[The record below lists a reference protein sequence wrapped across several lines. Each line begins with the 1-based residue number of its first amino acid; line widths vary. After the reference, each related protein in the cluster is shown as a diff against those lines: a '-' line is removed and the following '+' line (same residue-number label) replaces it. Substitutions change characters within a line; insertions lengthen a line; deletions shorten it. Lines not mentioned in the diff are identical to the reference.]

1 MGLLSHAVATTLAA
15 ALPVAPQP
23 AATLPAATLPAA
35 TLPAATLPAAPEI
48 VPTHNDAAQR
58 MTIAVHIG
66 ANGPFRFL
74 LDTGAEHTVL
84 SDSLAVRLGLARG
97 EHRVISSVAGMLDVA
112 TVSLANIQ
120 IGRRSF
126 DDPIVPLLPAS
137 SIQADGILGID
148 GLRGQRVLLD
158 FSHNLMSITDLP
170 EAHEDAGYEIV
181 VTAKRRGAQLILTR
195 ARIDDIDVDVVIDTG
210 ADISIGNRALQRA
223 MMRYGRATPTRLSS
237 VTGQEID
244 ADLSTGGTLVMNR
257 LSISNMEI
265 AYADTRV
272 FASLRLEKR
281 PAILL
286 GMHALRAMRRVMIDF
301 AHRKV
306 LFDLNN

>member
-1 MGLLSHAVATTLAA
+1 
-15 ALPVAPQP
+15 
-23 AATLPAATLPAA
+23 
-35 TLPAATLPAAPEI
+35 
-48 VPTHNDAAQR
+48 
-58 MTIAVHIG
+58 
-66 ANGPFRFL
+66 
-74 LDTGAEHTVL
+74 
-84 SDSLAVRLGLARG
+84 
-97 EHRVISSVAGMLDVA
+97 
-112 TVSLANIQ
+112 
-120 IGRRSF
+120 
-126 DDPIVPLLPAS
+126 
-137 SIQADGILGID
+137 
-148 GLRGQRVLLD
+148 
-158 FSHNLMSITDLP
+158 MSITDLP